1 MNYYAEPISRL
12 INELSKL
19 PGIGPKTAQRLAFYM
34 LHMPKD
40 AVHTLAQ
47 SINDARDKIIYCSIC
62 GNLTDVDPCAICSSS
77 TRDNSTICVVESPTD
92 VVAMEKTRGYNGLYH
107 VLHGAIS
114 PIDGV
119 GPDDIRIKELLTR
132 LRDGQ
137 VKEVILATN
146 PSVEGEATALYI
158 SRMLKP
164 MGFKVTRIANGIP
177 VGGDL
182 EYADEVTITRALE
195 GRREM

>member
-77 TRDNSTICVVESPTD
+77 TRDSSTICVVENPTD

-132 LRDGQ
+132 LRDSQ

-158 SRMLKP
+158 SRLLKP

-182 EYADEVTITRALE
+182 EYADEVTIARALE

>member
-40 AVHTLAQ
+40 SVHSLAQ
-47 SINDARDKIIYCSIC
+47 AINDARDKIAYCSIC
-62 GNLTDVDPCAICSSS
+62 GNLTDVDPCAICNNPA
-77 TRDNSTICVVESPTD
+77 RDASIICVVESPTD

-114 PIDGV
+114 PIDGI
-119 GPDDIRIKELLTR
+119 GPDDIRIKELLER

-158 SRMLKP
+158 SRLIKP

-182 EYADEVTITRALE
+182 EYADEVTIARALE